1 MIADGSGGAQAAI
14 LSQFVT
20 SGNVELTAV
29 NQDGEAV
36 GLAFDAAEPPSQQ
49 ACWIRGQSFGAFA
62 QPSSTPHRL
71 VPMAVGVGLV
81 SVGMAFDES
90 DATSEARAVIMRPE
104 RTVFLDDVASGQFVI
119 ASSISRCGSI
129 LAARIR
135 NDGVLQLCRLADT
148 AVDPTGDDLINTE
161 DVAPWIERFGIGD
174 EALDVNLDGA
184 LDGNDFIEFLSR
196 VDDRVAPQED
206 WNNRALEL
214 VMAVERFVPID
225 AWPATVQR
233 ACYARLRA
241 LMSVEVVEPAAIH
254 TPECRVHVITEHPN
268 CANQWDASCEDATAV
283 FYSQGNQARLG
294 PWLTVNCHAAIC
306 AVQPSCCD
314 YIWDSS
320 CEVLATLNCTLAPGF
335 GCNWSGQPYPYDWRY
350 LGYCGASGGATFPVA
365 CFNECCFEHD
375 LCYGVCGMRPG
386 ETNLRLGCDETLLEC
401 ALSKC
406 LTGAAGYN
414 PPLSACPAPLENCA
428 AAA

>member
-1 MIADGSGGAQAAI
+1 
-14 LSQFVT
+14 
-20 SGNVELTAV
+20 
-29 NQDGEAV
+29 
-36 GLAFDAAEPPSQQ
+36 
-49 ACWIRGQSFGAFA
+49 
-62 QPSSTPHRL
+62 
-71 VPMAVGVGLV
+71 
-81 SVGMAFDES
+81 
-90 DATSEARAVIMRPE
+90 
-104 RTVFLDDVASGQFVI
+104 
-119 ASSISRCGSI
+119 
-129 LAARIR
+129 
-135 NDGVLQLCRLADT
+135 
-148 AVDPTGDDLINTE
+148 
-161 DVAPWIERFGIGD
+161 
-174 EALDVNLDGA
+174 
-184 LDGNDFIEFLSR
+184 
-196 VDDRVAPQED
+196 
-206 WNNRALEL
+206 
-214 VMAVERFVPID
+214 MAVERFVPID

-428 AAA
+428 AAAYVFYNAIRLGVRTRGVYATRGTRLLFLLVPGGPSCVNLMTFFVTQGIEKLDPPVSAIG